1 MKDNEFLKIVNPKMS
16 KTHKATKF
24 LRTKADFIDDLL
36 ESESIYNI
44 QTSIKD
50 FFQVEDNAKDN
61 YYILN
66 RFCKALEGIEQQIL
80 LEKTRDKIT
89 NYEQIIDSN
98 KIQRLQID
106 KIDLIKDLA
115 NWLFA

>member
-1 MKDNEFLKIVNPKMS
+1 MKDIYFLKLVNPKMS
-16 KTHKATKF
+16 KTHKAVKF
-24 LRTKADFIDDLL
+24 LRSKADFIDDLL

-50 FFQVEDNAKDN
+50 FFQIEEEYKDN

-66 RFCKALEGIEQQIL
+66 RFCKAIEGVEQQIL
-80 LEKTRDKIT
+80 LEKTREKLTNGQQIVNTEKI
-89 NYEQIIDSN
+89 D
-98 KIQRLQID
+98 RLQND

>member
-1 MKDNEFLKIVNPKMS
+1 MKDIEFLKIVNPKMS

-36 ESESIYNI
+36 ESNSIYNI

-50 FFQVEDNAKDN
+50 FFQIEDNAKDN
-61 YYILN
+61 YYILI

-89 NYEQIIDSN
+89 SYEQIIDSN

-106 KIDLIKDLA
+106 KINLIKDLA